1 MTAHLPPDFR
11 TIGIALGEHP
21 MTSRWQRVTDIP
33 EKDRG
38 AAIALIMVG
47 AVAPG
52 TAISFDGDQLTRLAM
67 IGAENYANNREHFD
81 GMTVLDVGA
90 LAADMAN
97 RGHLVAADTSQRR
110 LTRAKL
116 RLKRAGV
123 DAALIH
129 HFFGSKVELF
139 RAAIDVQRGTPILAV
154 DPEAVRQRLKKLA
167 WVRDARVERIWDGTS
182 EIQRHIISRAM
193 LRAHGA

>member
-90 LAADMAN
+90 LAADMA
-97 RGHLVAADTSQRR
+97 VET
-110 LTRAKL
+110 
-116 RLKRAGV
+116 
-123 DAALIH
+123 AL
-129 HFFGSKVELF
+129 E
-139 RAAIDVQRGTPILAV
+139 LAV
-154 DPEAVRQRLKKLA
+154 HHPDILKTLA
-167 WVRDARVERIWDGTS
+167 
-182 EIQRHIISRAM
+182 RA
-193 LRAHGA
+193 LPGKWWLS